1 MNKALLLSILLIS
14 LCFSAETMA
23 ALQGLVWPDDI
34 LYYLA
39 FDFIC
44 LILMLA
50 MIVLFKMIISESK
63 KSH

>member
-1 MNKALLLSILLIS
+1 
-14 LCFSAETMA
+14 MA

-50 MIVLFKMIISESK
+50 MIVLFKIIISEPK